1 MTGVVFIDLCKVF
14 DTVDVDVLFAK
25 LPSFGITGIKH
36 EWFRNYLTRQSQSVI
51 VSGHLSNPL
60 PVTMGVPQGSILE
73 PLLLLLFLNDLP
85 EVMETCTTNMFVDD
99 TDIED
104 TCKPQDQSTLKNNIN
119 SDLSRLKSYFDTNR
133 LSINVTKC
141 EFMQIGNYQYI
152 AKIPNLLIHANNEPL
167 KKVSITKYLGIYID
181 ENLKWDE
188 HINVM
193 IPTISAKIGILRS
206 LRRIVPIDTLKLLY
220 NAIILPHLDYSDMV
234 YDTASETSKLIL
246 QKLQT

>member
-1 MTGVVFIDLCKVF
+1 
-14 DTVDVDVLFAK
+14 
-25 LPSFGITGIKH
+25 
-36 EWFRNYLTRQSQSVI
+36 
-51 VSGHLSNPL
+51 
-60 PVTMGVPQGSILE
+60 
-73 PLLLLLFLNDLP
+73 
-85 EVMETCTTNMFVDD
+85 MFVDD

-152 AKIPNLLIHANNEPL
+152 AKMPNLLIHTNNEPL

-234 YDTASETSKLIL
+234 YDTAYETSKLIL